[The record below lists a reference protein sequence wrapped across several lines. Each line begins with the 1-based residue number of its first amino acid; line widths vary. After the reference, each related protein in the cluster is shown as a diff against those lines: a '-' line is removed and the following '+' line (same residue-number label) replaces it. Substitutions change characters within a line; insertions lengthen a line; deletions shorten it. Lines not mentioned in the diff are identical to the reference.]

1 MIRGHSH
8 ALFVDGNPVFFL
20 HRKRL
25 ADMAVKAR
33 LPTMFV
39 VREYAETG
47 GLLAYGPS
55 YTAHFRR
62 AAVYVDK
69 ILKGAKPGD
78 LPLEQPTTFELVINL
93 KTAKTFSGSTRE
105 PTEVGHPSLLSL
117 TSTCRS
123 C

>member
-39 VREYAETG
+39 VREYAEAG
-47 GLLAYGPS
+47 GLFAYGPS

-62 AAVYVDK
+62 AAVQSVGN
-69 ILKGAKPGD
+69 ISMMRRLPGG
-78 LPLEQPTTFELVINL
+78 LRPLT
-93 KTAKTFSGSTRE
+93 
-105 PTEVGHPSLLSL
+105 
-117 TSTCRS
+117 
-123 C
+123 